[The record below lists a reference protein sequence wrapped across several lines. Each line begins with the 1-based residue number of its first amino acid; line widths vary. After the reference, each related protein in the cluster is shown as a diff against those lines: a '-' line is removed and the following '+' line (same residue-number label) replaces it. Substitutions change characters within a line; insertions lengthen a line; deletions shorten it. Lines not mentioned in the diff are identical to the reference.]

1 MVDDASFTAHKNFI
15 TNPAMIETDVD
26 IPAEFHV

>member
-1 MVDDASFTAHKNFI
+1 MVDDASFTAYKNFI
-15 TNPAMIETDVD
+15 TNPDMFETAVD